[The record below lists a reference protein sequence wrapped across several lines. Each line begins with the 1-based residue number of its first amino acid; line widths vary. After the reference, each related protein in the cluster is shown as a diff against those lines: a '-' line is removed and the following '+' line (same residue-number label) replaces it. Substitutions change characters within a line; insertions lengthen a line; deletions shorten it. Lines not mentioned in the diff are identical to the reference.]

1 MFDLDN
7 DGFLTVPDLRRIM
20 TSLGD
25 DKLSKRDLERIK
37 MDWLIIKVTIS
48 FLFVCFIQR
57 KLQNFGHFF
66 VLVMSKRTVNEKNKK
81 QSVINEAKNKTRYN
95 SVKYFF

>member
-1 MFDLDN
+1 
-7 DGFLTVPDLRRIM
+7 M
-20 TSLGD
+20 TSPRD
-25 DKLSKRDLERIK
+25 DKLNKRDLERIN
-37 MDWLIIKVTIS
+37 MDWIIIKVTIS

-81 QSVINEAKNKTRYN
+81 QSVINETKSKTRYN
-95 SVKYFF
+95 SVINFFKV